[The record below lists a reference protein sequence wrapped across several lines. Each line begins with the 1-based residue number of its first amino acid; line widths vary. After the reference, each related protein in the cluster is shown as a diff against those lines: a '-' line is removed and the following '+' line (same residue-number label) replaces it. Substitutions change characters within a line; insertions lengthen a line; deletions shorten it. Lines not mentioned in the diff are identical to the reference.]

1 MYWIINAMRRNIIII
16 AVLCVCIFASCCSI
30 RHLDIPHQEDY
41 TQFDNGEHLTLI
53 SLYEISDDSFCDTIQ
68 TGFCLIEGQI
78 CVRDGIERYSGEPFD
93 KFYYIRDWPHFAIPS
108 LGINQIIENGYF
120 NMVIPEGFFD
130 VILYADGYYPI
141 HYKHRFESQ
150 HRYEIRHLFGYTAI
164 H

>member
-1 MYWIINAMRRNIIII
+1 MRRNIIII

-93 KFYYIRDWPHFAIPS
+93 KFYYIIDLQIPKIAITDNPVCGRTRNINRRVFA
-108 LGINQIIENGYF
+108 
-120 NMVIPEGFFD
+120 FD
-130 VILYADGYYPI
+130 VVFCAI
-141 HYKHRFESQ
+141 
-150 HRYEIRHLFGYTAI
+150 FG
-164 H
+164 